1 MNSPSDPISSPVA
14 SHRIEL
20 TPESPLVVIEIGG
33 TKLQICV
40 GTARGHILERNRFS
54 IDRAKGAEG
63 VRAQIAACLP
73 KLVERLRPVAI
84 GVGYG
89 GPVDWR
95 TGRIWR
101 SYALEGWID
110 FPLATWLSELSGLPA
125 FVENDANTAAL
136 GEATCGAGKGCD
148 PVFYVTLGSGVGG
161 GLVIGGRIYHGVSP
175 TEMEIGHM
183 RCDEAGTRIFEDYCS
198 GWSLDKRIR
207 DSATQAPDGLL
218 AQTIRGTPAGG
229 EARHMAA
236 ALAKGDALAQ
246 RVLQETAQR
255 LALALSH
262 VIHLLHPEVLVIGGG
277 LSLLGEPLRSAV
289 EKALDPMIMDAL
301 RGRYRIALS
310 SLGEDVVPIGALLL
324 VAQWH
329 TSRPEK

>member
-1 MNSPSDPISSPVA
+1 MNPVPDPISSPKT
-14 SHRIEL
+14 SHRVES
-20 TPESPLVVIEIGG
+20 TTDSPLAAIEIGG

-40 GTARGHILERNRFS
+40 GTAHGHILERHRFDV
-54 IDRAKGAEG
+54 DRAKGAAG
-63 VRAQIAACLP
+63 VRAQIASCLP
-73 KLVERLRPVAI
+73 KLVERFRPAAI

-125 FVENDANTAAL
+125 YVENDANTAAL

-161 GLVIGGRIYHGVSP
+161 GLVIEGRIYHGVSP

-183 RCDEAGTRIFEDYCS
+183 RCDEAGTRIFENHCS
-198 GWSLDKRIR
+198 GWSVDKRIR
-207 DSATQAPDGLL
+207 ESAAQAPDSIL
-218 AQTIRGTPAGG
+218 AQTLQGTAGGG
-229 EARHMAA
+229 EARHLAA
-236 ALAKGDALAQ
+236 ALAKGDGLAQ
-246 RVLQETAQR
+246 RILQETAQH
-255 LALALSH
+255 LAFALSH

-277 LSLLGEPLRSAV
+277 LSLLGEALRSAV

-324 VAQWH
+324 VAQGH
-329 TSRPEK
+329 TSRR